1 MSNRLCVCTCICP
14 DWVTGGGCVKERYI
28 HALIECRKWYRPLRE
43 GMGEC
48 VLSTTAINY
57 KALGLHVLI
66 RGINVSSFPPHTPPF
81 ASINAAG
88 GRKSMRASES
98 ERERERERDRER
110 EKLPC
115 VSYGGGERRQD
126 GEKQGRKK
134 DSTTSDNMSISWIA
148 DIAHSQI
155 YLYLC
160 VCCLIWAYYKSFLLY
175 RSIYRPIPLT

>member
-1 MSNRLCVCTCICP
+1 M
-14 DWVTGGGCVKERYI
+14 TGSGCVKERYI
-28 HALIECRKWYRPLRE
+28 HALIGCRKRYGPLRE

-98 ERERERERDRER
+98 ERERGCLAFHMEE
-110 EKLPC
+110 
-115 VSYGGGERRQD
+115 VSAGRTVKNKGG
-126 GEKQGRKK
+126 KK
-134 DSTTSDNMSISWIA
+134 KA
-148 DIAHSQI
+148 
-155 YLYLC
+155 
-160 VCCLIWAYYKSFLLY
+160 
-175 RSIYRPIPLT
+175 

>member
-1 MSNRLCVCTCICP
+1 M
-14 DWVTGGGCVKERYI
+14 TGSGCLKKRYI
-28 HALIECRKWYRPLRE
+28 HALIGCRKRYGPLRG

-98 ERERERERDRER
+98 ERESERERER
-110 EKLPC
+110 LPC
-115 VSYGGGERRQD
+115 LSYGGGEHRQD

-134 DSTTSDNMSISWIA
+134 GSN
-148 DIAHSQI
+148 QQ
-155 YLYLC
+155 
-160 VCCLIWAYYKSFLLY
+160 
-175 RSIYRPIPLT
+175 

>member
-1 MSNRLCVCTCICP
+1 
-14 DWVTGGGCVKERYI
+14 
-28 HALIECRKWYRPLRE
+28 
-43 GMGEC
+43 MGEC

-88 GRKSMRASES
+88 ERKSVRASE
-98 ERERERERDRER
+98 RER

-115 VSYGGGERRQD
+115 VSYGGGVSRQD

-134 DSTTSDNMSISWIA
+134 ASKAAQPALTLQPGNTEA
-148 DIAHSQI
+148 QRET
-155 YLYLC
+155 
-160 VCCLIWAYYKSFLLY
+160 
-175 RSIYRPIPLT
+175 RSMLTPPDTKRRP